1 MCLVLFCLT
10 NGIVSQAPSVTTPV
24 LWRLIPRGL
33 ASARNFSDNSIWN
46 VFDWAPSFTRLTDAS
61 SQARAPT
68 PRRIFSPNC
77 WAHINRITLSFWL
90 AQIQIMRIVLNITVC
105 LYSSWFVWAAQLSDH
120 NHFEQFNDYR
130 FPSPYSLKYCDIKQK
145 YVGSLSHKQR
155 CKVYNDK
162 KMYQN
167 ISSLNILNSL
177 MSRQAM
183 IHRFNT
189 DPVQN

>member
-1 MCLVLFCLT
+1 MCLFLFCLT

-90 AQIQIMRIVLNITVC
+90 AQIQIMRIVLNITTC
-105 LYSSWFVWAAQLSDH
+105 FSCFL
-120 NHFEQFNDYR
+120 
-130 FPSPYSLKYCDIKQK
+130 SPYSLKYCDIKQK

-162 KMYQN
+162 NMYQN
-167 ISSLNILNSL
+167 ISSLNIFNSL
-177 MSRQAM
+177 MSRHAM
-183 IHRFNT
+183 IYRFNT